1 MKKQPP
7 QDITEQI
14 TLIESPEESLG
25 VKVDKTLIKQ
35 FARRIYD
42 SMKEQLMTDREEA
55 ENLLNHIFS
64 TVRTEIEELE
74 TDAQHNNEDP
84 I

>member
-14 TLIESPEESLG
+14 CLIESPEESLG
-25 VKVDKTLIKQ
+25 ITMDKALIKQ

-64 TVRTEIEELE
+64 TVRIEIEELE
-74 TDAQHNNEDP
+74 TDAQHNSEAP